1 MISIISAIAE
11 NRAIGIKNTMPWNLP
26 EELQHFKAVTM
37 GKTMIMGRKTFESL
51 PGILPGRQYIVITSN
66 SKGMREHVRLK
77 YCDSLDKALEPY
89 ISSEEEVMVIG
100 GGQIY
105 SQALKYTDKLYL
117 TRIHK
122 TYEAEVFFPEIN
134 KEEWKV
140 TYVSEEY
147 VDSESK
153 ISYHFENYEKQ
164 NG

>member
-11 NRAIGIKNTMPWNLP
+11 NRAIGIRNTMPWHLP

-51 PGILPGRQYIVITSN
+51 PGILSGRQYIVITAN
-66 SKGMREHVRLK
+66 SEGMREHARLK

-89 ISSEEEVMVIG
+89 ISSDEEVMVIG

-134 KEEWKV
+134 EEEWKL
-140 TYVSEEY
+140 TYISEEH

-153 ISYHFENYEKQ
+153 ISYHFENYKKQ